1 MSEVSFYVFEK
12 KGEIACIDKKMEV
25 KGVAKTLTE
34 EGGSYLR
41 HRSLVAYI
49 KNTVPLIRKLLT
61 VKYIVMFFFLNCYL
75 AVPRSTLGHCRGGRL
90 TNPMLITA
98 FGYWFQPEGHW
109 QPHNEA

>member
-25 KGVAKTLTE
+25 KGVAKTLIE

-41 HRSLVAYI
+41 HRPLVAYI

-61 VKYIVMFFFLNCYL
+61 VKYIVDFFLNCYL
-75 AVPRSTLGHCRGGRL
+75 AAPRLTLGHCRGGRL

-98 FGYWFQPEGHW
+98 FGY
-109 QPHNEA
+109 

>member
-61 VKYIVMFFFLNCYL
+61 VKYIEMFFFLNCYL

-98 FGYWFQPEGHW
+98 FGY
-109 QPHNEA
+109 